1 MEVVLIDFFDAART
15 NNIDKVRSMLDY
27 GVDIN
32 VTDVDRRATAL
43 HLACAS
49 GARNVIELL
58 VTRGADLNAQ
68 DGNER
73 TPLHNLVMNQFDT
86 LALYLV
92 SKGADIHIKDRRGH
106 SVLDIA
112 AASTQAELKRA
123 AGEIITEEKKGGV
136 AKPAAKPQP
145 AAAAPKKEVERKV
158 IQTQAIPQAGQMKLA
173 EKEKV
178 EDLRVYL
185 ENMSYKT
192 VKVHSLMNAGE
203 FVRMAAEKFLIP
215 QEYIVHLDLVEKKRG
230 VESRIQT
237 SDNILKVKSKWPIV
251 LGGNVEYYFCVN
263 KIYMYTIIIFCE
275 Y

>member
-1 MEVVLIDFFDAART
+1 
-15 NNIDKVRSMLDY
+15 MLDY

-32 VTDVDRRATAL
+32 STDVDRRATAL

-49 GARNVIELL
+49 GARSVVELL

-73 TPLHNLVMNQFDT
+73 TPLHNLVMNQFDS
-86 LALYLV
+86 LAIYLV
-92 SKGADIHIKDRRGH
+92 AKGADIHIKDRRGH
-106 SVLDIA
+106 SPLDVA
-112 AASTQAELKRA
+112 HASTQTELKRA
-123 AGEIITEEKKGGV
+123 AGEIVTDEKKGGI
-136 AKPAAKPQP
+136 AKPAPKQQP
-145 AAAAPKKEVERKV
+145 AAAAKKEVERKV
-158 IQTQAIPQAGQMKLA
+158 IQTQAMPQAGQMKNV
-173 EKEKV
+173 EKEKT
-178 EDLRVYL
+178 EDIKVYL

-230 VESRIQT
+230 VEGRIQT
-237 SDNILKVKSKWPIV
+237 SDNILKVKSKWPMV

-263 KIYMYTIIIFCE
+263 IF
-275 Y
+275 